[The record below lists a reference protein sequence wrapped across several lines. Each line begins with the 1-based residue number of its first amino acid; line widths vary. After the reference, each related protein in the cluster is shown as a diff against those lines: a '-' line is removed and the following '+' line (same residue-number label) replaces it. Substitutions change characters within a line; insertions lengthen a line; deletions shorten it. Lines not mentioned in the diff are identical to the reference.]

1 MKSSDGF
8 SIVELVIAIVVGVTF
23 IGSMNLVV
31 DNYDNLS
38 RRDRNLVLAN
48 SFAEGEMEALRN
60 QGYNSLS
67 AGTTD
72 ISGQLPTQLP
82 TPRSSS
88 LTISQP
94 QAGLKQIKVSLTYN
108 DQGASRTYNYTTDI
122 GELGVGQ

>member
-1 MKSSDGF
+1 MKSPDGF
-8 SIVELVIAIVVGVTF
+8 SIVELIIAIVVGVTF

-31 DNYDNLS
+31 DNYNTLS

-48 SFAEGEMEALRN
+48 SFAEGEVEGLRN

-67 AGTTD
+67 TGTTD
-72 ISGQLPTQLP
+72 ISAQLPAQLP
-82 TPRSSS
+82 APHSSS

-94 QAGLKQIKVSLTYN
+94 QAGLKQVVVSVTYN
-108 DQGASRTYNYTTDI
+108 DQGTSRTYHYTTDI

>member
-1 MKSSDGF
+1 MKNSDGF
-8 SIVELVIAIVVGVTF
+8 SIVELIIAIVVGVTF

-31 DNYDNLS
+31 NNYNNLS

-67 AGTTD
+67 TGTSD
-72 ISGQLPTQLP
+72 ISGQLPAQLP
-82 TPRSSS
+82 APRSSS
-88 LTISQP
+88 LTISQLP
-94 QAGLKQIKVSLTYN
+94 AGLKQVVVSVTYN
-108 DQGASRTYNYTTDI
+108 DQGASRTYNYTTDM